1 MRGLGPGLFGP
12 GYEGFRRCCAIS
24 SFMYDSQLLACG
36 TYVCGRRYVL
46 VEEACKRV
54 PAPAVPARQGRWR
67 AGTQAEP
74 SHAQAGACPARRSRE
89 VPCKERKEW
98 CACVSDRPLSRS
110 IALARHAARS
120 AAWTTRRVPSAGPSC
135 PKRKA
140 PTSCPAPPLR
150 ACRASPAFPASR
162 RHLAPREPPRPL
174 APRERLACLQL
185 PASRRRQ
192 GARARSCGGRS
203 RAASQA
209 ARERLRAVRTT
220 RREEERA

>member
-1 MRGLGPGLFGP
+1 
-12 GYEGFRRCCAIS
+12 
-24 SFMYDSQLLACG
+24 MYDSQLLAGNLCLRQALCSCRRSVQTRPGTCG
-36 TYVCGRRYVL
+36 P
-46 VEEACKRV
+46 CKKG
-54 PAPAVPARQGRWR
+54 PWR
-67 AGTQAEP
+67 TGTQAEP

-174 APRERLACLQL
+174 ALRERLACLQP

>member
-1 MRGLGPGLFGP
+1 
-12 GYEGFRRCCAIS
+12 
-24 SFMYDSQLLACG
+24 MYDSQLLAGNLCLRQALCSCRRSVQTRPGTCG
-36 TYVCGRRYVL
+36 P
-46 VEEACKRV
+46 CKK
-54 PAPAVPARQGRWR
+54 GSWR
-67 AGTQAEP
+67 TGTQAEP

-98 CACVSDRPLSRS
+98 CACVSDRPLLNWIGIVRR
-110 IALARHAARS
+110 AMRRAAP
-120 AAWTTRRVPSAGPSC
+120 TTRRVPSAGPSC
-135 PKRKA
+135 PKRKV
-140 PTSCPAPPLR
+140 PTSCLAHLLR
-150 ACRASPAFPASR
+150 ACRASLALPAFR

-174 APRERLACLQL
+174 ALRERLACLRL
-185 PASRRRQ
+185 PASRRHQ